1 MSARANSP
9 TRDLPTDWLSEFF
22 DTFPEGGLPDTAS
35 LGDLDLFSAQEG
47 LGAAPA
53 SAEKKRKAEE
63 EEDPDVAKRIA
74 ALKQEMAGG
83 VDDATKDLD

>member
-1 MSARANSP
+1 M
-9 TRDLPTDWLSEFF
+9 
-22 DTFPEGGLPDTAS
+22 GGPIWWNTPITEDVEKKLNK
-35 LGDLDLFSAQEG
+35 
-47 LGAAPA
+47 
-53 SAEKKRKAEE
+53 KKRKAEE